1 MVYTHAHNNS
11 DDLQMASSS
20 GSSSFELLPLE
31 GATSPVWEYFGFRAI
46 DGQYI
51 VKKKKDRKEVY
62 CKLCKKVSFLLHTCV
77 HEGMLV
83 CIVHLDSIIV
93 FFCM

>member
-1 MVYTHAHNNS
+1 MVYAHAHNNS

-62 CKLCKKVSFLLHTCV
+62 CKLCKKVSFCYTRVYTSACLSVSFILTV
-77 HEGMLV
+77 
-83 CIVHLDSIIV
+83 
-93 FFCM
+93 